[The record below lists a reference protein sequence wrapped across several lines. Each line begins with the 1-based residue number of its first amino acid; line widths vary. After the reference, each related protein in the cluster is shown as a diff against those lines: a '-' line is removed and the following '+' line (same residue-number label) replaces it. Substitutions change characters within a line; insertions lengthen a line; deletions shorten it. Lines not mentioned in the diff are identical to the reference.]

1 MTSTTEDLH
10 AKRSLMS
17 SPDNSTN
24 GTNVAHTHTTALEPG
39 AEVVD
44 HISQDK
50 LGSPVYISCDNSYGT
65 ANVGSTPSQLVHGVI
80 PNQNSEFSS
89 VEWNPIQNDL
99 PTYGHQEEH
108 EQDFHAPKYG
118 TLITN
123 RIFIGA
129 LPITATEN
137 DLLELFSGWMDIRGS
152 LKEKGDSSAGRREY
166 LGFRT
171 GEQMNRGKKRNL
183 WDERYPGCVGD
194 GSAFQIFF
202 PSWVPLLFACGI
214 FGTTGQ
220 SSGRIC
226 FTLLRNRI
234 GQPPGKGALPK
245 QSRNL
250 TRQLPEEINIQN
262 DW

>member
-1 MTSTTEDLH
+1 
-10 AKRSLMS
+10 
-17 SPDNSTN
+17 
-24 GTNVAHTHTTALEPG
+24 
-39 AEVVD
+39 
-44 HISQDK
+44 
-50 LGSPVYISCDNSYGT
+50 
-65 ANVGSTPSQLVHGVI
+65 
-80 PNQNSEFSS
+80 
-89 VEWNPIQNDL
+89 
-99 PTYGHQEEH
+99 
-108 EQDFHAPKYG
+108 
-118 TLITN
+118 
-123 RIFIGA
+123 
-129 LPITATEN
+129 
-137 DLLELFSGWMDIRGS
+137 MDIRGS

-171 GEQMNRGKKRNL
+171 GEQINRGKRRNL

-202 PSWVPLLFACGI
+202 TSWVPLLFACGI

-250 TRQLPEEINIQN
+250 TRQLPEEIDIQN
-262 DW
+262 DWYECFFKSFHTTIAFNGSSIVPLSSSSGPTMDSMRIKAAHIVLLFSWARWGMKPGLLSQFDVDSAGTRVSGVEWNPAETRSTGAGVVSQTFSFSSKCCNSVTHPEEVDRLFPKH